1 MAWEKSIFM
10 ADSHGDLVCRKTLK
24 KFYEFM
30 DDWKPKHRVHLGDV
44 WDFRALRMGASNED
58 RADSIKY
65 DYNCGIEL
73 LTEFKPTM
81 LTLGNHCDRLWRI
94 ASEHSNRTLAD
105 LAAQKVDETEDFF
118 RKQRIQWT
126 PWKINKRFKIGN
138 LSISHGFKTGMNH
151 AKAMHSMFGS
161 SIYGHVHSPSDY
173 IANHIDSGSSHS
185 VASMADIDKMT
196 YADHHGAKL
205 GWRKGWAYGL
215 HNTKTGAFR
224 IYHATVEDGVIVSP
238 QGIL

>member
-58 RADSIKY
+58 RADSIKV
-65 DYNCGIEL
+65 DYQAGIQL
-73 LTEFKPTM
+73 LEEYKPSM

-94 ASEHSNRTLAD
+94 AAEHSNRTLAD
-105 LAAQKVDETEDFF
+105 LAACKVEETEEFF

-126 PWKINKRFKIGN
+126 PWNVRKTLKIGN
-138 LSISHGFKTGMNH
+138 LSIFHGFKTGLNH
-151 AKAMHSMFGS
+151 AKAHFAMYGS
-161 SIYGHVHSPSDY
+161 SIYGHCHTPTDY
-173 IANHIDSGSSHS
+173 VASHIDGGSSHS
-185 VASMADIDKMT
+185 VATMADIDKMT

-224 IYHATVEDGVIVSP
+224 IYHATEEDGQIVSP
-238 QGIL
+238 HGIL